1 MRHGAYMLLFFS
13 LSLAAGTEA
22 SPARRSAYLESDAA
36 LSGPPVTTYAR
47 EAGMGLEE
55 ARLAL
60 AREELAV
67 PHISALKS
75 EFADRLAGLFW
86 ARSPAQHIV
95 VRLTGDGYVA
105 NREIKTEAGVVPVR
119 FVTGAAAT
127 TVQLTAR
134 LQAAMPVLQELI
146 PEISG
151 AWVDE
156 TTGRIVLTVAA
167 PQTSK
172 HVYDAER
179 ATIEAVVGLPVEFRF
194 SPPPSDLIS
203 SPLSARP
210 AR

>member
-1 MRHGAYMLLFFS
+1 MRHVACLLLCVS
-13 LSLAAGTEA
+13 LLLAAGTDA
-22 SPARRSAYLESDAA
+22 SPARRSAYLESSDS
-36 LSGPPVTTYAR
+36 LSTAPVTTYAR
-47 EAGMGLEE
+47 EAGIGLGE

-67 PHISALKS
+67 PHISALRV

-105 NREIKTEAGVVPVR
+105 NREIKTEAGAVPVR
-119 FVTGAAAT
+119 FVTGVAAT

-134 LQAAMPVLQELI
+134 LQAAVPVLQKLI

-156 TTGRIVLTVAA
+156 TTGRIVLAVAA

-172 HVYDAER
+172 HVYDTER
-179 ATIEAVVGLPVEFRF
+179 ATIEAVVGFPVEFTF
-194 SPPPSDLIS
+194 SPRPSDLIG
-203 SPLSARP
+203 PPVSARP